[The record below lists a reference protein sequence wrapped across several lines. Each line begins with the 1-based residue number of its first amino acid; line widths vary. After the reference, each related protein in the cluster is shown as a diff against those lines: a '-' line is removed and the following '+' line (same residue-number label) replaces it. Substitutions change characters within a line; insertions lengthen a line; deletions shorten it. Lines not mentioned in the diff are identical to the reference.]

1 MPAFRFFTALSL
13 AAGLAGCDAILSH
26 PSIPSEAKAIAYEG
40 LDQVASLRPE
50 VDQFLG
56 GFRLES
62 RESAAVSQMAGAMF
76 MVLEARDM
84 GGVVRGAVE
93 IKRAQ
98 LCLAKV
104 GVDASGVVQDLQAIL
119 FKDERARELWMK
131 VVEYLGGEDAPLIG
145 GLVCNPLGAS

>member
-1 MPAFRFFTALSL
+1 MPAIRLLAALSL
-13 AAGLAGCDAILSH
+13 TALMTGCDAILSH
-26 PSIPSEAKAIAYEG
+26 PSIPNDAKALAYEG
-40 LDQVASLRPE
+40 IDQVASLRPE
-50 VDQFLG
+50 VDHFLD

-84 GGVVRGAVE
+84 GGLVRGAVE

-104 GVDASGVVQDLQAIL
+104 GVDASGVVRDLQAIL
-119 FKDERARELWMK
+119 FRDERARQLWMK
-131 VVEYLGGEDAPLIG
+131 VVEYLGGEDAPLID